1 MSTTQNTPDTWENR
15 IEQAS
20 RILGLTPQKLE
31 EILSSPGYE
40 ITKDANG
47 LEMIS
52 DETVTPFGDFRKL
65 FCEDNGI
72 ALPKLRLAMKY
83 LRGSTA
89 VTPTT
94 ESIDPDLIELQRRFG
109 IKVRLDDLGAD
120 ELIPLYKPNKNNRI
134 TEVLKKKFGNRNII
148 AFKPDSSEIAVEETV
163 NYLVDLEQG
172 YPEEDAIE
180 VEGELVKLYPIGV
193 IPNQTVDE
201 DPLYEGIPLKR
212 DRSTVNRINWNKIPL
227 ETRQFFRI
235 LVGRR
240 DVKPDDRLNLNQ
252 IIFKKL
258 EELKTL
264 FPEAYMEFRELKKNG
279 DLPKLQISMTDA
291 TAKKNN
297 PFGINRSY

>member
-1 MSTTQNTPDTWENR
+1 MTITQQTLDTWENR

-20 RILGLTPQKLE
+20 KILGLTPQKLE
-31 EILSSPGYE
+31 EILCSPGYE
-40 ITKDANG
+40 ISKDAQG

-52 DETVTPFGDFRKL
+52 DESVTPFGDFRKL

-89 VTPTT
+89 ITPTT

-134 TEVLKKKFGNRNII
+134 TEVLRKKYGNKNII
-148 AFKPDSSEIAVEETV
+148 AFKPDSNEVAVEETT

-172 YPEEDAIE
+172 YPEEVNID
-180 VEGELVKLYPIGV
+180 VDGELVKLYPIGV
-193 IPNQTVDE
+193 TPNQTVDE
-201 DPLYEGIPLKR
+201 DPIYEGVPLKR
-212 DRSTVNRINWNKIPL
+212 NRSTVNRINWNGIPI
-227 ETRQFFRI
+227 EIRQFFRI
-235 LVGRR
+235 LVGRKDIR
-240 DVKPDDRLNLNQ
+240 PDDRLNLSQ
-252 IIFKKL
+252 TLKKKM
-258 EELKTL
+258 EELKTI

-279 DLPKLQISMTDA
+279 DLPKLQISITDA
-291 TAKKNN
+291 TTNKNN
-297 PFGINRSY
+297 PFGINRKY